1 MENSR
6 HIEDIYGYVN
16 QNYNMEHIDVNT
28 MIAVVQEYILKVK
41 GVHVKIELRYHP
53 FVIQRDVDMLHWC
66 YNVAL
71 DYDK

>member
-1 MENSR
+1 
-6 HIEDIYGYVN
+6 
-16 QNYNMEHIDVNT
+16 MEHIDVNT
-28 MIAVVQEYILKVK
+28 MIAVVEEYILKVK